1 MWLDTGTQ
9 LVIGTSCVPVSALAS
24 RFGTM
29 RMESPKLR
37 YAEPNG
43 LREHITRTGVSDLVF
58 TYWGVRLGFWFFSVQ
73 SLASTSSTG
82 EVPRRQ
88 PLQRKTEL
96 VQSLPQPSAVVP

>member
-1 MWLDTGTQ
+1 MWLETGTQ

-58 TYWGVRLGFWFFSVQ
+58 TYWGVRTGVSDLVFGFFPFSR
-73 SLASTSSTG
+73 S
-82 EVPRRQ
+82 
-88 PLQRKTEL
+88 LQRAL
-96 VQSLPQPSAVVP
+96 LGRCLDVNRSNARPS

>member
-1 MWLDTGTQ
+1 MWLETGTQ

-58 TYWGVRLGFWFFSVQ
+58 GFFPFSR
-73 SLASTSSTG
+73 S
-82 EVPRRQ
+82 
-88 PLQRKTEL
+88 LQRAL
-96 VQSLPQPSAVVP
+96 LGRCLDVNRSNARPS